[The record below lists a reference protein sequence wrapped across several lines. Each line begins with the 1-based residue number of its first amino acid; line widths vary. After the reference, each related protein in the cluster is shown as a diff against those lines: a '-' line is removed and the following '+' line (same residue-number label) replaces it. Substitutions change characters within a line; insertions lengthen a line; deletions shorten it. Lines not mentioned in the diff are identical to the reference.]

1 MNIERTAQNEASIE
15 KLWEDFLLAG
25 TVNEILL
32 GEVADH
38 LYLED
43 VPRPLRQAYQGK
55 GKDPLETY
63 AAETGLSDS
72 IAGAVEAM
80 EDDPRGTR
88 PYSELLSRH
97 DPETVAAL
105 LLERAGRHIRR
116 YPPEAV
122 TGNPYFQRIHP
133 SHASSGPFRLGEA
146 DYLPFEFWQAYHF
159 YDPSDP
165 FGYGDAGFFDGPVR
179 FPALFEKKRVWM
191 SIVMSEIAS
200 MEEGIRA
207 AKGRVVT
214 YGLGL
219 GYYAYMAAEK
229 PDVDHVTVVEIDPHV
244 VRLFKEHILPQFS
257 HPEKIDIVQAD
268 AFQYIRDQRDG
279 DYDYGYAD
287 FWAGT
292 DDGFLLYLDFL
303 PLTARFQKTRFGFWI
318 ETCFFDYYLRPM
330 VMKWLMEKG
339 LGRTV
344 HLPRNE
350 KKVHAAQ
357 DQFFHFLE
365 KEEGCLS
372 SPADIHRLLTP
383 EALRRLALRFSLA
396 KE

>member
-1 MNIERTAQNEASIE
+1 MKIKRTAQNEAYIE
-15 KLWEDFLLAG
+15 ALWDDFLLAG

-43 VPRPLRQAYQGK
+43 VPPRLQRPYDGD

-63 AAETGLSDS
+63 AAETGLLDS
-72 IAGAVEAM
+72 IEGAVEAM
-80 EDDPRGTR
+80 ADDPYGTR
-88 PYSELLSRH
+88 PYSELLRRH
-97 DPETVAAL
+97 DPETLIETL
-105 LLERAGRHIRR
+105 LARTGRHIRR
-116 YPPEAV
+116 YSPGAV

-133 SHASSGPFRLGEA
+133 AVASSGAFRLGEA

-207 AKGRVVT
+207 ARGRVVT

-219 GYYAYMAAEK
+219 GYYAFMAAEK
-229 PDVDHVTVVEIDPHV
+229 PEVDHVTVVEVDPHV
-244 VRLFKEHILPQFS
+244 IRLFQEQILPQFS
-257 HPEKIDIVQAD
+257 HPEKIEILEAD
-268 AFQYIRDQRDG
+268 AFPFIEAERDG
-279 DYDYGYAD
+279 AYDYGYAD

-318 ETCFFDYYLRPM
+318 ESCFSDYYLRPM
-330 VMKWLMEKG
+330 VMKWLMQEG

-357 DQFFHFLE
+357 EAFFHFLE
-365 KEEGCLS
+365 QEEGRVT
-372 SPADIHRLLTP
+372 SPAGIDHLLTP
-383 EALRRLALRFSLA
+383 EALSGLALQFSL
-396 KE
+396 KRK

>member
-15 KLWEDFLLAG
+15 RLWEDFLLAG

-43 VPRPLRQAYQGK
+43 VPRPLRQAHHGK

-72 IAGAVEAM
+72 VAGAVEAM
-80 EDDPRGTR
+80 EDDPHGTQ
-88 PYSELLSRH
+88 PYSELLRRY
-97 DPETVAAL
+97 DPERLAGL
-105 LLERAGRHIRR
+105 LLEKAGRHIRR

-133 SHASSGPFRLGEA
+133 ARAASGPFRLGEA
-146 DYLPFEFWQAYHF
+146 DYFPFEFWQAYHF

-207 AKGRVVT
+207 ARGRVIT

-219 GYYAYMAAEK
+219 GYYAFMAAEK
-229 PDVDHVTVVEIDPHV
+229 PEVRHVTVVEIDPHV
-244 VRLFKEHILPQFS
+244 VRLFTEQILPQFP
-257 HPEKIDIVQAD
+257 HAEKIEICEAD
-268 AFQYIRDQRDG
+268 AFEWIRTQRDG

-292 DDGFLLYLDFL
+292 DDGFLLYMDFL

-318 ETCFFDYYLRPM
+318 ESCFFDYYLRPM
-330 VMKWLMEKG
+330 LMKWLMKEG

-350 KKVHAAQ
+350 KKVHALQ
-357 DQFFHFLE
+357 DEFFHFLE
-365 KEEGCLS
+365 QKEGTART
-372 SPADIHRLLTP
+372 PAGIVRLLTP
-383 EALRRLALRFSLA
+383 QALAGLALSFSL
-396 KE
+396 KKR